1 LRFTGRTVFTFGLP
15 FELELDGVLEKS
27 LRKSIGF
34 VFGYTFNGEL
44 EVGHATSEQIP
55 KVLPIAIFTNPI

>member
-1 LRFTGRTVFTFGLP
+1 LRFTGRTVFTFELP

-34 VFGYTFNGEL
+34 VFGYTFYGEL
-44 EVGHATSEQIP
+44 EVGHATS
-55 KVLPIAIFTNPI
+55 